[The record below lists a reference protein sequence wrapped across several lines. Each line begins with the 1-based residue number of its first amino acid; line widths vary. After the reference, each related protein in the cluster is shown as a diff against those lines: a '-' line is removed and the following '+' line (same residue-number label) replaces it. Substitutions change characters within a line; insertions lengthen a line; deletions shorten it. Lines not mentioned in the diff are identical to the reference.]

1 MNKKLTFLNTKYS
14 LSKMLIA
21 GIVLTIIYVLAG
33 FITFNNYIPEP
44 WNRIIYAVIAISIAC
59 ACLHYSKTTKV
70 LSIHVKQGKFV
81 IFTVFISLL
90 AFWPYIGKV
99 KEWIE
104 VFRQTP
110 VTIIACLFTALAAG
124 VCEEFLFR
132 NLFFNFFIG
141 VYRKQKY
148 ILFWATLTSSFI
160 FALMHLVNLYHQ
172 SWHTT
177 AEQIC
182 LVFSIGIIFC
192 VFHIL
197 SNTMWL
203 PVLLHFLFD
212 FSPMMKNGVSHGQS
226 WLVII
231 VAVVILLLAYLTWLG
246 IFNQKIVQA
255 E

>member
-21 GIVLTIIYVLAG
+21 GIVLTLIYVIAG
-33 FITFNNYIPEP
+33 LVTFANYVAEP
-44 WNRIIYAVIAISIAC
+44 WNRIIYAAIAIAIAFV
-59 ACLHYSKTTKV
+59 CLHYSKTTKV
-70 LSIHVKQGKFV
+70 LNVHVKQGKFV
-81 IFTVFISLL
+81 IYTVVLCLL
-90 AFWPYIGKV
+90 AIWLYIGKISN
-99 KEWIE
+99 WIE
-104 VFRQTP
+104 VFKQTP

-141 VYRKQKY
+141 VYHNQKHV
-148 ILFWATLTSSFI
+148 LFWATLTSSLI

-172 SWHTT
+172 DWHTT

-182 LVFSIGIIFC
+182 LVFCVGIIFC

-203 PVLLHFLFD
+203 PVLMHFLYD

-226 WLVII
+226 WTMI
-231 VAVVILLLAYLTWLG
+231 VVVVVILLVSYLIWLW
-246 IFNQKIVQA
+246 IFNKKVVQA
-255 E
+255 K